1 MIFFT
6 ILYADIAE
14 IQKKCKALEEEINLL
29 TKDADTLAEEAE
41 AQKKMH
47 LLTKSNALRKAA
59 NDKKELLTKMKNEI
73 SAKRQ
78 RLC

>member
-14 IQKKCKALEEEINLL
+14 IQKKGKALEEEINLL